1 MIARDLISDEIIPLR
16 TSDSGEDALER
27 MDDYHVRHLPIV
39 NNRQLLG
46 LISEEELFDLDTQEA
61 VGSYDLK
68 MVHPFVKDSVHI
80 YDTMRVLHE
89 YRLTLV
95 PVVDKDNNYMGVVT
109 LHDLLKYFAESA
121 SFREPGSIV
130 VLEVNKHNYSL
141 AQIARIVESEH
152 GVILNSFITSLPD
165 STELEIT
172 LKINRPDISRILS
185 SFVRFGYDIKSNVHK
200 RHQGIVMFLERV
212 NVFWFWERGFDVVS
226 EADEA
231 RQDARNIGAVDF
243 QSDF

>member
-121 SFREPGSIV
+121 SFSSRRFASGRRSANRPTPIGVWALRLTSSR
-130 VLEVNKHNYSL
+130 SL
-141 AQIARIVESEH
+141 A
-152 GVILNSFITSLPD
+152 N
-165 STELEIT
+165 
-172 LKINRPDISRILS
+172 
-185 SFVRFGYDIKSNVHK
+185 SNVS
-200 RHQGIVMFLERV
+200 
-212 NVFWFWERGFDVVS
+212 S
-226 EADEA
+226 E
-231 RQDARNIGAVDF
+231 
-243 QSDF
+243 

>member
-46 LISEEELFDLDTQEA
+46 LISEEEIFDLDAQEA

-95 PVVDKDNNYMGVVT
+95 PVVDNDNNYMGVVT

-121 SFREPGSIV
+121 SFSEPGSIV

-141 AQIARIVESEH
+141 AQIARIVESEN
-152 GVILNSFITSLPD
+152 GIILNSFITSLPD

-172 LKINRPDISRILS
+172 LKINRPDISRTLS
-185 SFVRFGYDIKSNVHK
+185 SFVRFGYDIKASFSESEYIDSLQEHYDSFMAFMNV
-200 RHQGIVMFLERV
+200 
-212 NVFWFWERGFDVVS
+212 
-226 EADEA
+226 
-231 RQDARNIGAVDF
+231 
-243 QSDF
+243 